1 MQACSADVGRRPDFP
16 RILEHE
22 TVSLRSQL
30 KLERIDEKV
39 NRPGA
44 DEMNPD
50 VPGKGSL
57 ENFRLSDGVR

>member
-1 MQACSADVGRRPDFP
+1 
-16 RILEHE
+16 LEHE